1 MVHHNK
7 QIRTYF
13 FLKVR
18 SDFLFVMKSPVS
30 AMVYSASGWR
40 CCEWDKVHKEIKRFP
55 ALFKRHI
62 LTTFFLSSLETLFF
76 LDIQNA
82 PFSAFSVLFSL
93 FALKGAY
100 HRESKGLLFVFA
112 IGKSMD
118 GLRGYRSGRFGFQTP
133 TSAWLFADSHGF
145 LFVGGLLAGWTF
157 SPHLAAATE

>member
-1 MVHHNK
+1 MVLYLAK
-7 QIRTYF
+7 RCVI
-13 FLKVR
+13 LKVR
-18 SDFLFVMKSPVS
+18 LKT
-30 AMVYSASGWR
+30 YSFSTY
-40 CCEWDKVHKEIKRFP
+40 KMLP
-55 ALFKRHI
+55 
-62 LTTFFLSSLETLFF
+62 SLR
-76 LDIQNA
+76 
-82 PFSAFSVLFSL
+82 SVLFSL

-100 HRESKGLLFVFA
+100 QSKGLLFVFA